1 MSSPGGGATGTET
14 REEAGEL
21 RAADGVRLHYRS
33 WPAPAERAVL
43 LLSHGL
49 GEHGGR
55 YAALAEELAE
65 LGVTV
70 HALDHRG
77 HGRSGGARGYVTR
90 FDEFV
95 RDFES
100 FRAEVAARHP
110 AGVPVFLLGHS
121 LGGLIAIRH
130 LQDHPR
136 APYRGA
142 ILSAPLLGVAVQAP
156 RWKVAVSGVFS
167 RWLPWL
173 PFHNEIDT
181 TLLSTAPGYQEAYRA
196 DGLLHNT
203 ITPRLYTEML
213 AAIDAAFQRPD
224 SVRVPLL
231 VLAPTGDRV
240 VLPEAVARWA
250 SACPGEVQ
258 VRRYAGFQHESLN
271 EKDRHLVVADVAEW
285 LRARIG

>member
-1 MSSPGGGATGTET
+1 MSTAA
-14 REEAGEL
+14 REQAGEL
-21 RAADGVRLHYRS
+21 RAADGVLLHYRS

-55 YAALAEELAE
+55 YAALAEDLAE

-77 HGRSGGARGYVTR
+77 HGRSGGARGYVAR
-90 FDEFV
+90 FDELV

-110 AGVPVFLLGHS
+110 AEVPAFLLGHS

-130 LQDHPR
+130 LQTYPR
-136 APYRGA
+136 APWRGA
-142 ILSAPLLGVAVQAP
+142 ILSAPLLGVAVEAP

-196 DGLLHNT
+196 DKLLHNT

-213 AAIDAAFQRPD
+213 AAIEAAFARPD
-224 SVRVPLL
+224 SIRIPLL
-231 VLAPTGDRV
+231 VLAPTADRV

-250 SACPGEVQ
+250 SACPGEVE
-258 VRRYAGFQHESLN
+258 VRRYEGFQHESLN
-271 EKDRHLVVADVAEW
+271 EKDRHLVVADVAAW